1 MSRQSNY
8 INPLFQYGEEEIYEE
23 ALQQEQEDDELINQI
38 FSSFQNQPEYDESEN
53 IDYEQNAMIYS
64 EDFDQYINQ
73 TIPLNEE
80 FFLNNSYQ
88 QEFNEDINWAENDLG
103 FTTGFLSNLGWGDM
117 EGENE
122 EYEYVDEEY
131 NGYYTDEEL

>member
-23 ALQQEQEDDELINQI
+23 ALQQEDDELINQI
-38 FSSFQNQPEYDESEN
+38 FSSFQNQPEYDGSEN
-53 IDYEQNAMIYS
+53 IDYDQNDMIYS

-73 TIPLNEE
+73 PLTLNED

-103 FTTGFLSNLGWGDM
+103 FTTGFLSNLGWGEM

-131 NGYYTDEEL
+131 NEYYTDEEL

>member
-1 MSRQSNY
+1 MSRQPNY

-23 ALQQEQEDDELINQI
+23 ALHQEQEDDELINQI

-53 IDYEQNAMIYS
+53 IDYEQNDMIYS
-64 EDFDQYINQ
+64 QDFDQYINQ
-73 TIPLNEE
+73 TLPLNED

-88 QEFNEDINWAENDLG
+88 QEFYEDINWAENDLG
-103 FTTGFLSNLGWGDM
+103 FTTGFMSNLGWGEM

>member
-53 IDYEQNAMIYS
+53 IDYEQNDMIYS

-73 TIPLNEE
+73 PLPIDEE

-103 FTTGFLSNLGWGDM
+103 FTTGFLSNLGWGGM

>member
-8 INPLFQYGEEEIYEE
+8 INPLFQYGQEEIYEE
-23 ALQQEQEDDELINQI
+23 DLQQEQEDDELINQI

-53 IDYEQNAMIYS
+53 IDYEQNDMIYS
-64 EDFDQYINQ
+64 EDFGQYINE
-73 TIPLNEE
+73 PLPINED

-88 QEFNEDINWAENDLG
+88 QEFDEDINWAENDLG
-103 FTTGFLSNLGWGDM
+103 FTTGLFPEFRLREM
-117 EGENE
+117 PEENE
-122 EYEYVDEEY
+122 EYADEEY

>member
-8 INPLFQYGEEEIYEE
+8 INPLFQYGQEEIYEE
-23 ALQQEQEDDELINQI
+23 DLQQEQEDDELINQI

-53 IDYEQNAMIYS
+53 IDYEQNDMIYS
-64 EDFDQYINQ
+64 EDFDQYINEPHP
-73 TIPLNEE
+73 IDEN

-88 QEFNEDINWAENDLG
+88 QEFDEDINWAENDLG
-103 FTTGFLSNLGWGDM
+103 FTTGLFPEFRLREM
-117 EGENE
+117 PEENE
-122 EYEYVDEEY
+122 EYADEEY

>member
-23 ALQQEQEDDELINQI
+23 ALQQEDDELINQI
-38 FSSFQNQPEYDESEN
+38 FSSFQNQPEYDGSEN
-53 IDYEQNAMIYS
+53 IDYDQNDMIYS

-73 TIPLNEE
+73 PLTLNED

-103 FTTGFLSNLGWGDM
+103 FTTGFLSNLGWGEM